1 MILSDAD
8 IRLYLDSKKLVID
21 QISDDTI
28 RENGVDL
35 RIGDEISRFVDTDS
49 PVDVSKKEEL
59 PKLYKLEKVEKSFV
73 LGKNERVLVKI
84 KEKITLPDDL
94 VGFCNIRSTF
104 VRLGMS
110 IPPTIADAGFS
121 GYLTILL
128 TGGPV
133 PVVIER
139 DTRMLHLVFSRT
151 NSKVNQPYA
160 GKYQNST
167 GVTGAKDINLNKRK

>member
-1 MILSDAD
+1 MILSDVD
-8 IRLYLDSKKLVID
+8 IRSYIDSKKLVIG

-35 RIGDEISRFVDTDS
+35 RIGDEISRFVVTDS
-49 PVDVSKKEEL
+49 PVDIAKKDEL
-59 PKLYKLEKVEKSFV
+59 PKLYKSEKVDKSFI

-84 KEKITLPDDL
+84 KENITLPDDL

-128 TGGPV
+128 IGGPV
-133 PVVIER
+133 PVLIEK
-139 DTRMLHLVFSRT
+139 DTRMLHLVFSKT
-151 NSKVNQPYA
+151 TSKVKQPYA
-160 GKYQNST
+160 GKYQNSV

>member
-1 MILSDAD
+1 MILSDVD
-8 IRLYLDSKKLVID
+8 IHSYIDSKKLVIEK
-21 QISDDTI
+21 ISDDTI

-35 RIGDEISRFVDTDS
+35 RIGNEISRFVNIDS
-49 PVDVSKKEEL
+49 PVDISKKEEL
-59 PKLYKLEKVEKSFV
+59 SKLYITERIENSFI

-128 TGGPV
+128 VGGPL
-133 PVVIER
+133 PVVIEK
-139 DTRMLHLVFSRT
+139 DMRMLHLVFSKT
-151 NSKVNQPYA
+151 NSRVNQPYS